1 MDILKKAKLPIHLLD
16 TVINLMNK
24 LKIAFFV
31 IILSFSTYMV
41 KADDQLSFSIGQFDI
56 NDTID
61 SAEMRLEY
69 LYGQNF
75 YNNNFDLKPF
85 VGAMFNSDSG
95 KYIYSGLRKDYII
108 SSKWNFTPSFA
119 AGYYDRGSS
128 KDLGHNIEFRSQ
140 LEFSY
145 QTANGRVGFNVNHI
159 SNASIG
165 NKNPGTESA
174 TISFIRPF

>member
-1 MDILKKAKLPIHLLD
+1 MDILKKAKLPIRLLD

-24 LKIAFFV
+24 LKITCFV
-31 IILSFSTYMV
+31 VLLSFNAYLV
-41 KADDQLSFSIGQFDI
+41 KANDQLSFSIGQFDI
-56 NDTID
+56 NDTVD

-69 LYGQNF
+69 LYSQNL
-75 YNNNFDLKPF
+75 YNNKFDLKPF
-85 VGAMFNSDSG
+85 VGAMINSDSG
-95 KYIYSGLRKDYII
+95 KYIYSGLRKDYVI

-119 AGYYDRGSS
+119 VGYYDKGSS

-145 QTANGRVGFNVNHI
+145 QTSNGRVGLNVNHI

>member
-1 MDILKKAKLPIHLLD
+1 MDILKKAKLPIRLLD

-24 LKIAFFV
+24 LKITFFV
-31 IILSFSTYMV
+31 VLLSFNAYLV
-41 KADDQLSFSIGQFDI
+41 KANDQLSFSIGQFDI
-56 NDTID
+56 NDTVD

-69 LYGQNF
+69 LYSQNL
-75 YNNNFDLKPF
+75 YNNKFDLKPF
-85 VGAMFNSDSG
+85 VGAMINSDSG

-119 AGYYDRGSS
+119 VGYYDKGSS

-145 QTANGRVGFNVNHI
+145 QTSNGRVGLNVNHI

-165 NKNPGTESA
+165 KKNPGTESA

>member
-1 MDILKKAKLPIHLLD
+1 MDIWKKAKLSIRLLD

-24 LKIAFFV
+24 LKITFFV
-31 IILSFSTYMV
+31 VLLSFNAYLV
-41 KADDQLSFSIGQFDI
+41 KANDQLSFSIGQFDI
-56 NDTID
+56 NDTVD

-69 LYGQNF
+69 LYSQNL
-75 YNNNFDLKPF
+75 YNNKFDLKPF
-85 VGAMFNSDSG
+85 VGAMINSDSG

-119 AGYYDRGSS
+119 VGYYDKGSS

-145 QTANGRVGFNVNHI
+145 QTSNGRVGLNVNHI

-165 NKNPGTESA
+165 KKNPGTESA

>member
-1 MDILKKAKLPIHLLD
+1 MKKAKLAIHLLD
-16 TVINLMNK
+16 TVINSMNK
-24 LKIAFFV
+24 LKITFFV
-31 IILSFSTYMV
+31 VFLSFNAYLV
-41 KADDQLSFSIGQFDI
+41 KANDQLSFSIGQFDI
-56 NDTID
+56 NDTVD

-69 LYGQNF
+69 LYSQNL
-75 YNNNFDLKPF
+75 YNNKFDLKPF
-85 VGAMFNSDSG
+85 VGTMINSDSG
-95 KYIYSGLRKDYII
+95 KYIYSGLRKDYVI

-119 AGYYDRGSS
+119 VGYYDKGSS

-145 QTANGRVGFNVNHI
+145 QTSNGRVGLNVNHI

>member
-1 MDILKKAKLPIHLLD
+1 MKKEKLQTHLLG
-16 TVINLMNK
+16 TVNNLMNE
-24 LKIAFFV
+24 LKIVFFV
-31 IILSFSTYMV
+31 IILSLSAYMV
-41 KADDQLSFSIGQFDI
+41 KAADQLSFSIGQFDI
-56 NDTID
+56 NDTVD

-95 KYIYSGLRKDYII
+95 KYIYTGLRKDYVI
-108 SSKWNFTPSFA
+108 SSKWNLTPSFA
-119 AGYYDRGSS
+119 AGYYDKGSS

-140 LEFSY
+140 FEFSY
-145 QTANGRVGFNVNHI
+145 QTSNGRVGFNVNHI

>member
-1 MDILKKAKLPIHLLD
+1 MDILKKAKLPIRLLD

-24 LKIAFFV
+24 LKITFFV
-31 IILSFSTYMV
+31 VLLSFNAYLV
-41 KADDQLSFSIGQFDI
+41 KANDQLSFSIGQFDI
-56 NDTID
+56 NDTVD

-69 LYGQNF
+69 LYSQNL
-75 YNNNFDLKPF
+75 YNNKFDLKPF
-85 VGAMFNSDSG
+85 VGAMINSDSG
-95 KYIYSGLRKDYII
+95 KYIYSGLRKDYVI

-119 AGYYDRGSS
+119 VGYYDKGSS

-145 QTANGRVGFNVNHI
+145 QTSNGRVGLNVNHI

-165 NKNPGTESA
+165 KKNPGTESA

>member
-1 MDILKKAKLPIHLLD
+1 MDILKKAKLSIRLLD

-24 LKIAFFV
+24 LKITFFV
-31 IILSFSTYMV
+31 VLLSFNAYLV
-41 KADDQLSFSIGQFDI
+41 KANDQLSFSIGQFDI
-56 NDTID
+56 NDTVD

-69 LYGQNF
+69 LYSQNL
-75 YNNNFDLKPF
+75 YNNKFDLKPF
-85 VGAMFNSDSG
+85 VGAMINSDSG

-119 AGYYDRGSS
+119 VGYYDKGSS

-145 QTANGRVGFNVNHI
+145 QTSNGRVGLNVNHI

>member
-1 MDILKKAKLPIHLLD
+1 MKAKLPIRLLD

-24 LKIAFFV
+24 LKITFFV
-31 IILSFSTYMV
+31 VLLSFNAYLV
-41 KADDQLSFSIGQFDI
+41 KANDQLSFSIGQFDI
-56 NDTID
+56 NDTVD

-69 LYGQNF
+69 LYSQNL
-75 YNNNFDLKPF
+75 YNNKFDLKPF
-85 VGAMFNSDSG
+85 VGAMINSDSG
-95 KYIYSGLRKDYII
+95 KYIYSGLRKDYVI

-119 AGYYDRGSS
+119 VGYYDKGSS

-145 QTANGRVGFNVNHI
+145 QTSNGRVGFNVNHI

-174 TISFIRPF
+174 TVSFTRPF

>member
-1 MDILKKAKLPIHLLD
+1 MGSEMCIRDR
-16 TVINLMNK
+16 
-24 LKIAFFV
+24 
-31 IILSFSTYMV
+31 V

-95 KYIYSGLRKDYII
+95 KYIYSGLRKDYVI